1 MIGLYTMILK
11 SGVQPIPVKSN
22 RIKLSF
28 SSGINSFAFMTKL
41 RKYLYGLCFIPVVLL
56 WSCASLQ
63 VEGLGYS
70 SKSEN
75 FLASLKSFP
84 KTSQGEAE
92 RDSVLKVFRF
102 AEIMDKPLFQ
112 KLDTLNAF
120 TDGAKIDSLLQAFKK
135 QKDLDTRPDT
145 PDRNEWWEEMWE
157 RRAGH
162 CDTYCRMSFGYDF
175 WDLRSRPVLLN
186 GIPDKETFVEQEC
199 WRDKPDRGEPEINC
213 GVWYI
218 HWDNKNFTL
227 VLQDDDGDGHPDRY
241 IPCRYMQDIAE
252 SYECAGVGERD
263 RPKSDQLLKMSKEIA
278 PHITTGKADYRPFD
292 GIEKILKAG
301 IHISSFPEPGYNS
314 IWLSAGVPLDQLKSD
329 SSQVV
334 CFHVST
340 VIYDQSRSSS
350 ALVNDSG
357 VVICASSENLS
368 WFPAYANYN
377 LPDGKYKLIFNIRNM
392 EGSRLGVYSSEFQL
406 PTFLG
411 ISDILLSQ
419 IPSRN
424 DVSDSLGWIKRQ
436 GNIKILDN
444 PFSIFPP
451 GDTIYPYLEYHTGHF
466 TKDGTGKHAYTVSW
480 NLYPVE
486 EQKKKPKVTTGPL
499 YVVKSDSTLPFI
511 QGDNLKKKGYL
522 IYSSSEANSL
532 PLGIFTD
539 PILLPEKIPQ
549 GDYFLVASIED
560 VNAKDVKSTS
570 ILAWRR
576 IAIRK

>member
-1 MIGLYTMILK
+1 
-11 SGVQPIPVKSN
+11 
-22 RIKLSF
+22 
-28 SSGINSFAFMTKL
+28 MTKL
-41 RKYLYGLCFIPVVLL
+41 RKYLYCLCLITLALL

-70 SKSEN
+70 SKNEN

-102 AEIMDKPLFQ
+102 VEIMDKPLFQ
-112 KLDTLNAF
+112 KLDTLNAI
-120 TDGAKIDSLLQAFKK
+120 TDGAGIDSLIQAFKK

-157 RRAGH
+157 RRAGY
-162 CDTYCRMSFGYDF
+162 CDTYYHLSFGYDF

-199 WRDKPDRGEPEINC
+199 WRDSPLSVIEGLC
-213 GVWYI
+213 GVWYLR
-218 HWDNKNFTL
+218 WDDKNFTL
-227 VLQDDDGDGHPDRY
+227 VLQDDNGDGHPDRF
-241 IPCRYMQDIAE
+241 IPCRFIQDIAE
-252 SYECAGVGERD
+252 SYDCAGIEEKDGT
-263 RPKSDQLLKMSKEIA
+263 KSDQLLKMSKEIA
-278 PHITTGKADYRPFD
+278 VHITTGKVDYRPFE

-314 IWLSAGVPLDQLKSD
+314 IWLSAGVPLDQFQSD
-329 SSQVV
+329 SSEIV

-340 VIYDQSRSSS
+340 VIYDLSRSSS
-350 ALVNDSG
+350 AMVNDSG
-357 VVICASSENLS
+357 IVICASSENLK

-377 LPDGKYKLIFNIRNM
+377 LSDGKYKLVFTIRNM
-392 EGSRLGVYSSEFQL
+392 EGSRLGVYTSEFQL
-406 PTFLG
+406 PPFQG

-419 IPSRN
+419 IPPRN
-424 DVSDSLGWIKRQ
+424 DLSDSLGWIKRL

-451 GDTIYPYLEYHTGHF
+451 GDTVYPYLEYHTGHF
-466 TKDGTGKHAYTVSW
+466 TPDGMGKYAYTISW

-511 QGDNLKKKGYL
+511 KADNLKKKGYL
-522 IYSSSEANSL
+522 VYSSSEANSL

-549 GDYFLVASIED
+549 GDYFLVVSVED
-560 VNAKDVKSTS
+560 VNARDVKSTS